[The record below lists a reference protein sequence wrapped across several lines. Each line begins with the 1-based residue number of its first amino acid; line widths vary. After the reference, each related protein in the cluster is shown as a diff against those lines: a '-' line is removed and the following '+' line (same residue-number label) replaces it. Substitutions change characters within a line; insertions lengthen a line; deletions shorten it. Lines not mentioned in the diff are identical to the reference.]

1 MFSRMI
7 YNNADIKS
15 LVAMSSYIQSLRIN
29 IEGFPKGKAEHWT
42 HMLPIKSTDVSILN
56 SRNWDLPYDTIKT
69 IKIYCKKLK
78 GYAKAVCKDKN
89 AVSAI
94 LPPWIVFPLYG
105 RYCKEWETG
114 IGKPYKLAYEK
125 FYASLAETARS
136 KYDETYPK
144 PDYMAD
150 IMDIRTLHLNANSDY
165 LSWLE
170 DMTVILSKDLSG
182 MINFISDF
190 TSQHPEYKEMIN
202 LKTERYRSGN
212 VDIRY
217 AIRQICEKAD
227 VNHSAHLTPDE
238 IESYANHLIKIK
250 KK

>member
-1 MFSRMI
+1 MDGI
-7 YNNADIKS
+7 
-15 LVAMSSYIQSLRIN
+15 V
-29 IEGFPKGKAEHWT
+29 
-42 HMLPIKSTDVSILN
+42 
-56 SRNWDLPYDTIKT
+56 RN
-69 IKIYCKKLK
+69 
-78 GYAKAVCKDKN
+78 
-89 AVSAI
+89 
-94 LPPWIVFPLYG
+94 
-105 RYCKEWETG
+105 
-114 IGKPYKLAYEK
+114 GKPELGNLI
-125 FYASLAETARS
+125 SLHAKNSMHRWQKQRS

-170 DMTVILSKDLSG
+170 DMTVMLSKDLSG

-217 AIRQICEKAD
+217 AIRQICEKGGRKSFRAP
-227 VNHSAHLTPDE
+227 HA
-238 IESYANHLIKIK
+238 
-250 KK
+250 